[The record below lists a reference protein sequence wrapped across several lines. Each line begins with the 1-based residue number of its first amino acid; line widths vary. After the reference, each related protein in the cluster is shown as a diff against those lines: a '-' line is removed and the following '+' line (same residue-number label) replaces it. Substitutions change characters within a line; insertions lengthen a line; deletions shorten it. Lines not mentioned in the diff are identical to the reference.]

1 MHEQSKRREDAL
13 IQVWNRLEGMWEH
26 SHDGS
31 FFSPAKFLPNNLAN
45 LDKNNKQIKSYG
57 AESVL
62 LDIVFNEIKPLIAK
76 HISPLRKKDLK

>member
-31 FFSPAKFLPNNLAN
+31 FFSPAKFLPN
-45 LDKNNKQIKSYG
+45 K
-57 AESVL
+57 
-62 LDIVFNEIKPLIAK
+62 IAK